1 MTTAN
6 IQIRQVLFKRGN
18 TTAAANYTGPVGT
31 IVIDTGLNTIRIQD
45 GVTAGGFPIAQ
56 GIRGLQGNAGAQGTQ
71 GLQGNAGAQ
80 GPQGIQGIQGNTG
93 AQGTSVT
100 LVGNVAT
107 PAGLP
112 ESGSA
117 GQGYIVN
124 SVGNL
129 YIWNT
134 ITTSWNDV
142 GPIVGPQG
150 IQGAQGI
157 QGNAGA
163 QGIQG
168 IQGNAGAQGIQGI
181 QGNVGATGT
190 VDYTLLA
197 PINANIAAANAA
209 IVTANTSLKSYTDTA
224 ISTAINNLI
233 NSAPGTLDTLS
244 EIAANLATSGG
255 AIASILTSITTTNS
269 NVTTANTGMKSYV
282 DAQITTLT
290 SNSATQASLINS
302 LRANVTAANSAIQTI
317 SANLGAYQTYGNLT
331 FSTVANAGTQ
341 QTEINALRANIT
353 AANTL
358 VYGNSNVSSYL
369 SSYDGSINFTASPAV
384 ITGLGNISSA
394 NFTFGNGVNILTT
407 VSAGNLNI
415 GGNLV
420 ANVNISSLSNRAY
433 SVGYLGI
440 PQNTQAANYGILI
453 GDAGRHIYVTS
464 TSTVTI
470 PANSSV
476 AFPIGTAISI
486 IAATGVTVTIAIT
499 TDTMYLAGTGTTGS
513 RTLAAFGMATAV
525 KVTSTAWFINGTGLT

>member
-1 MTTAN
+1 
-6 IQIRQVLFKRGN
+6 
-18 TTAAANYTGPVGT
+18 
-31 IVIDTGLNTIRIQD
+31 
-45 GVTAGGFPIAQ
+45 
-56 GIRGLQGNAGAQGTQ
+56 
-71 GLQGNAGAQ
+71 
-80 GPQGIQGIQGNTG
+80 
-93 AQGTSVT
+93 
-100 LVGNVAT
+100 
-107 PAGLP
+107 
-112 ESGSA
+112 
-117 GQGYIVN
+117 
-124 SVGNL
+124 
-129 YIWNT
+129 
-134 ITTSWNDV
+134 
-142 GPIVGPQG
+142 
-150 IQGAQGI
+150 
-157 QGNAGA
+157 
-163 QGIQG
+163 
-168 IQGNAGAQGIQGI
+168 
-181 QGNVGATGT
+181 
-190 VDYTLLA
+190 
-197 PINANIAAANAA
+197 
-209 IVTANTSLKSYTDTA
+209 
-224 ISTAINNLI
+224 
-233 NSAPGTLDTLS
+233 
-244 EIAANLATSGG
+244 
-255 AIASILTSITTTNS
+255 
-269 NVTTANTGMKSYV
+269 MKSYV

-420 ANVNISSLSNRAY
+420 ANVNISSLSSRAY

-440 PQNTQAANYGILI
+440 PQNTQAANYGLLI

-476 AFPIGTAISI
+476 AFPIGTAVTI
-486 IAATGVTVTIAIT
+486 IAGTGVTVTIAIT